1 MTDIAPVPVPR
12 RSRDAVRQLWIER
25 LQRFDAGAFT
35 VADFCRAEGVATQTF
50 YYWRNKLT
58 AAQPGSGPTPH
69 EDAPQF
75 LPIRVL
81 PHGAPVELVLPG
93 GAVLR
98 LAPGYDLAF
107 VRALLDA
114 LGGSPC

>member
-1 MTDIAPVPVPR
+1 MTDTAAVPVPR
-12 RSRDAVRQLWIER
+12 RSRDAVRQAWIDR
-25 LQRFDAGAFT
+25 LQRFDAGAVT

-58 AAQPGSGPTPH
+58 APARTTSP
-69 EDAPQF
+69 DAPQF
-75 LPIRVL
+75 LPIRLL
-81 PHGAPVELVLPG
+81 PQPVPLELVLPG

-98 LAPGYDLAF
+98 LAPGCDLAF